1 VIVSEKNAM
10 LRHFL
15 ASISYHAV
23 KALKDVPSGY
33 PDLEIG
39 SGVRTPKI
47 ILHHI
52 SGVLTYAHSFYEH
65 YDSTRLDVR
74 PWEEEVVRFYDV
86 LSKLDKSI
94 QEKSP
99 IGVSAEQMLQGP
111 LSDSMAHVG
120 QLLML
125 RRVAGSPVPSEN
137 FIYADIRA
145 GVIGP
150 DQPKPVAPD

>member
-1 VIVSEKNAM
+1 
-10 LRHFL
+10 
-15 ASISYHAV
+15 
-23 KALKDVPSGY
+23 
-33 PDLEIG
+33 
-39 SGVRTPKI
+39 
-47 ILHHI
+47 
-52 SGVLTYAHSFYEH
+52 
-65 YDSTRLDVR
+65 
-74 PWEEEVVRFYDV
+74 VRFYDV
-86 LSKLDKSI
+86 LSKLDESI

-125 RRVAGSPVPSEN
+125 RRVAGSPVPPEN

-145 GVIGP
+145 GVVGP